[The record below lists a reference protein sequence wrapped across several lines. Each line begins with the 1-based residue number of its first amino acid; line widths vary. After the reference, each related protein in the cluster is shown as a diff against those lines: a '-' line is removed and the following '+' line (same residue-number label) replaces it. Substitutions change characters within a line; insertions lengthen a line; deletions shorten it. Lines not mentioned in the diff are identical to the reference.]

1 MLAIAAAAAA
11 AMAASLFAAFEK
23 CYVYLYRNSE
33 INHLLFQKWAKLFEI
48 IENEGKKTIR
58 NLLANNL
65 MAIEKLR
72 DSRFSCAKRPS
83 VHNTHNTPKLYTRFV
98 NRIYT
103 FGRFCCCFFHLIP
116 WPRQRQMNEKK
127 CIRWNTYTRIR
138 VTQEKLSTFEK

>member
-98 NRIYT
+98 NRIHIRS
-103 FGRFCCCFFHLIP
+103 FLLLLLLFFHLIP
-116 WPRQRQMNEKK
+116 WPRQMNEKK